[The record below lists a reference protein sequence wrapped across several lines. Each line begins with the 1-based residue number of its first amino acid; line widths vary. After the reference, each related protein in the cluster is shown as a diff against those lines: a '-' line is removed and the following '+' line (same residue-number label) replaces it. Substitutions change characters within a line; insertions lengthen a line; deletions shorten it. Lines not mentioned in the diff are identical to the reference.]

1 MPGSKAPSIPKS
13 GEKWCNDC
21 QTFKVLDDFYN
32 SRSKYDGKSSYCK
45 SCMKE
50 RDNGRERYHIRRA
63 KKLEELGGV
72 CVDCGEGDER
82 VLRVVGGEL
91 LCANCW
97 ARRS

>member
-1 MPGSKAPSIPKS
+1 
-13 GEKWCNDC
+13 
-21 QTFKVLDDFYN
+21 
-32 SRSKYDGKSSYCK
+32 
-45 SCMKE
+45 MKE
-50 RDNGRERYHIRRA
+50 RDNSKERYHIRRA
-63 KKLEELGGV
+63 KKLEKLGGA